1 MENRETKLELV
12 ERFALLLALMNGYYE
27 EHRQIDGIKR
37 QEKTYWTKKY
47 NENAWNFMV
56 KKYEISYPGHSQL
69 FAITIQWV
77 CSNKTRKEINEH
89 KKSK

>member
-37 QEKTYWTKKY
+37 QEKTY
-47 NENAWNFMV
+47 
-56 KKYEISYPGHSQL
+56 
-69 FAITIQWV
+69 
-77 CSNKTRKEINEH
+77 
-89 KKSK
+89 